1 MTRPIVYH
9 NRPGQVGKR
18 SFLYAKNCLP
28 DLKWERPA
36 IAENGKDIRAEQGK
50 AEGLK
55 KERDSLQTQLSEAN
69 ETIKGYKDMG
79 VDAIKKSAGDRE
91 DKYKANVK

>member
-1 MTRPIVYH
+1 M
-9 NRPGQVGKR
+9 
-18 SFLYAKNCLP
+18 YAKNCLP
-28 DLKWERPA
+28 DLKRERPA
-36 IAENGKDIRAEQGK
+36 IAENGKDIRAEQDK

-69 ETIKGYKDMG
+69 ETTNGYKDMG